1 MTVYLSG
8 RGATPP
14 STHRGDIMKDKEKD
28 QLEWLRILRIVEGWF
43 ADEEVEVTDFVLGRM
58 TSRIKDLL
66 DAARINARR

>member
-1 MTVYLSG
+1 
-8 RGATPP
+8 
-14 STHRGDIMKDKEKD
+14 MKDKEKD